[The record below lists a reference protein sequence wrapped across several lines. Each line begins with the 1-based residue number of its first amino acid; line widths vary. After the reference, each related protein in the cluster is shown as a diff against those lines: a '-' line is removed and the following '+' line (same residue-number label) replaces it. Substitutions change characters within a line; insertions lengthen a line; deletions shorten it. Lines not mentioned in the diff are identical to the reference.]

1 MQTGLTVPSRR
12 SRSTRRPVPVHYGQT
27 PLSTLFRWSFQ
38 KLNVD
43 AACGSCPL
51 WVKSGH
57 SRRNKA
63 CPLYPRKRTCAVQ
76 LEMSAI
82 GQKRTSVHLFDYLVG
97 ATVEGT
103 LLPKIRLT
111 LRQ

>member
-1 MQTGLTVPSRR
+1 FSTISVSISKTKAADSGSPIRFLARQSSNFRLPNQRRKKDASR
-12 SRSTRRPVPVHYGQT
+12 
-27 PLSTLFRWSFQ
+27 
-38 KLNVD
+38 KLPNAKS
-43 AACGSCPL
+43 AARQHSEGSA
-51 WVKSGH
+51 
-57 SRRNKA
+57 R

-76 LEMSAI
+76 LGMSAI